1 MIAHAEQGKPTRAR
15 SRPTPRFLAG
25 LFVLAGLLLV
35 VLANVHLVYVAFTSQ
50 PQCIRHQKLG
60 AGPLQTGSFSAAASA
75 C

>member
-1 MIAHAEQGKPTRAR
+1 MIAHAEQGKPTPTR
-15 SRPTPRFLAG
+15 SRPTPRFLVG

-50 PQCIRHQKLG
+50 PQCVRHLRPG
-60 AGPLQTGSFSAAASA
+60 ERPLQGELFSAAASA